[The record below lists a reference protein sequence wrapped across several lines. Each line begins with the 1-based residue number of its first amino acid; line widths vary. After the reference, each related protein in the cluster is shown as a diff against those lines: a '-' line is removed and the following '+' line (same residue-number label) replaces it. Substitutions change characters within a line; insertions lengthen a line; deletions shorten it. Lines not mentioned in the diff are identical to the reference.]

1 MTSALEWNVGNSLR
15 DWNRSRDLDL
25 SFKWFTKLLLDLTL
39 KLIYRISSGASWT
52 FCFAKVKQVG
62 STPVTSQVSVALRL
76 FLVWFYEC
84 RKFCGD
90 DVNGAFIALL
100 I

>member
-1 MTSALEWNVGNSLR
+1 MTGTVRVTCHLNGLPKFFKVQIIIGYDFKTNLQDFFR
-15 DWNRSRDLDL
+15 CILDFL
-25 SFKWFTKLLLDLTL
+25 FCQ
-39 KLIYRISSGASWT
+39 GEASW
-52 FCFAKVKQVG
+52 
-62 STPVTSQVSVALRL
+62 STPVTSQVSVALRR